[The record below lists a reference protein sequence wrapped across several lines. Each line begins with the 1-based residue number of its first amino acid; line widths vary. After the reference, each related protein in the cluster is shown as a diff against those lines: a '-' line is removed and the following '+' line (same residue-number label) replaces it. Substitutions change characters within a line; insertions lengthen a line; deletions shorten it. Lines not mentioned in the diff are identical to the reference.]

1 MSHTPHR
8 PARRAARGLA
18 PAAGAALVLALT
30 AGCSADGD
38 APSSRTDRAQPGT
51 DVATAVPA
59 PADPGPQSTHATIRE
74 VTGGRL
80 VGAARNAVRERV
92 LAVVDSWFA
101 SAYLG
106 GTYPRTDFADAFPGF
121 SAGAREQALADQ
133 RLMSNAAVGTT
144 TYAVRPLARRVTI
157 DVLAPDGR
165 AAAATVQF
173 RLGLARAG
181 ETGAER
187 AERVSG
193 RLYLTRTAGDG
204 WQVFAYDV
212 QRGVLS

>member
-1 MSHTPHR
+1 MIPTPHL
-8 PARRAARGLA
+8 AARAVAHAAAAGLA
-18 PAAGAALVLALT
+18 LALVS
-30 AGCSADGD
+30 GCTTDG
-38 APSSRTDRAQPGT
+38 APAPGTDRAQPTGPLDAAGT
-51 DVATAVPA
+51 SPAV
-59 PADPGPQSTHATIRE
+59 DPGPQSTHATIRE

-80 VGAARNAVRERV
+80 AGPSREAVRDNV
-92 LAVVDSWFA
+92 LEVVDSWFE

-106 GTYPRTDFADAFPGF
+106 GTYPRSDFDDAFPGF
-121 SAGAREQALADQ
+121 SPGARAQAVADQ
-133 RLMSNAAVGTT
+133 RLMTNAAVGTT
-144 TYAVRPLARRVTI
+144 TYAVRALARRITI

-173 RLGLARAG
+173 RLGMARAG

-193 RLYLTRTAGDG
+193 RLFLTRTATDG

-212 QRGVLS
+212 QRGSLS